1 VTIKPDVALYG
12 GFAGSEAARD
22 ERNWTNHLS
31 ILWGTTNGAVVT
43 ITNCGPAT
51 RMDGFVIG
59 GGNDIHGGGIKV
71 SGAAPVIANNTI
83 RNNGYK
89 LSALDSNL
97 R

>member
-51 RMDGFVIG
+51 RMD
-59 GGNDIHGGGIKV
+59 
-71 SGAAPVIANNTI
+71 
-83 RNNGYK
+83 
-89 LSALDSNL
+89 
-97 R
+97 